1 MDGNSRLFKIIVVIL
16 IVQCVEIAIDIVLRI
31 L

>member
-16 IVQCVEIAIDIVLRI
+16 LVQCVEIAIDIVLRI